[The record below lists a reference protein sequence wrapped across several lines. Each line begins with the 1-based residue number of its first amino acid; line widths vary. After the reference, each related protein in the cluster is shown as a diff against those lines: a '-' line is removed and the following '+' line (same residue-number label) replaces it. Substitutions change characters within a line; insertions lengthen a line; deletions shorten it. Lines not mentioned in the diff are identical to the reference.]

1 MTEDI
6 QTDTVSKSE
15 QDERTHIEAD
25 ICVLGAGISGVSTAL
40 EAAKSGAD
48 VVLADASQSIGGQA
62 VGSIIGTL
70 IGLYSH
76 GDDPYQLTH
85 GIADDLIEDL
95 EPEGSIQRLSAQTSE
110 LSTVLFQYDEVE
122 LQRWMERKCQ
132 QHGVR
137 TLLAAILTD
146 VEFTDRR
153 VDHLDFTTRYGS
165 VRVEADGFVDASGD
179 GSLCWEAG
187 LELREPNE
195 PVYGSLNFLIEG
207 YDTDTVGDF
216 SMDDVHDRLEEV
228 GEEYGL
234 VREDGHLMHF
244 PEKDFM
250 LANITHIETPLDPL
264 GYGNMVFEGRRQ
276 ADKTVEFLQ
285 TEFSEIFDG
294 ASVRRYGNP
303 GIRQTRWIKSREQL
317 TLDDLREGY
326 RPDDAV
332 ARGSW
337 SVELHDTPEDV
348 HWEHFEDGHVY
359 YIPLS
364 CMIPEGA
371 DNIVTVGRCVDAD
384 TEALSAIRIMGICIA
399 MGAAA
404 AHSLDLAGSD
414 PVYEID
420 MDDLQER
427 LDENLERT
435 D

>member
-1 MTEDI
+1 MTGDI
-6 QTDTVSKSE
+6 QTYTVSKAE
-15 QDERTHIEAD
+15 QDEETHIETD

-40 EAAKSGAD
+40 EAAEAGAD
-48 VVLADASQSIGGQA
+48 VVLADASKAIGGQA

-76 GDDPYQLTH
+76 GEDPYQLTH

-95 EPEGSIQRLSAQTSE
+95 EPEGSIERISAQTSE

-122 LQRWMERKCQ
+122 LQRWMERKCEEL
-132 QHGVR
+132 GVR
-137 TLLAAILTD
+137 PLLGAILTD
-146 VEFTDRR
+146 VDFADRT
-153 VDHLDFTTRYGS
+153 VNHLDFATRNGP

-179 GSLCWEAG
+179 ASLCWEAG
-187 LELREPNE
+187 LELREPDE

-207 YDTDTVGDF
+207 YDTDAVADL
-216 SMDDVHDRLEEV
+216 SMEAVHDRLAAV

-244 PEKDFM
+244 SEKDFM
-250 LANITHIETPLDPL
+250 LANITHLETPLDPL
-264 GYGNMVFEGRRQ
+264 GYGEMVFEGREQ
-276 ADKTVEFLQ
+276 ADRTVEFLQ
-285 TEFSEIFDG
+285 VEFPDIFEG
-294 ASVRRYGNP
+294 VSVRRYGNP
-303 GIRQTRWIKSREQL
+303 GIRQTRWIKSRDQL
-317 TLDDLREGY
+317 TLEDLREGY
-326 RPDDAV
+326 QPDDAV

-364 CMIPEGA
+364 CMVPAGA

-384 TEALSAIRIMGICIA
+384 TQALSAIRVMGICIG

-404 AHSLDLAGSD
+404 ALSLDLAGSD
-414 PVYEID
+414 PVYDVD
-420 MDDLQER
+420 MDELQDR
-427 LDENLERT
+427 LYDNLERT